1 MRKTT
6 RPYLHIFEQCNITT
20 TTKRPPACKKT
31 EEKSGKGEEAQE
43 KCFSAPSFIS
53 RVSPPPSPPPSPL
66 CRPSNLFFHSA
77 SIVETVSE
85 DMESFSSTLLLLA
98 RFACVHETPKR
109 FKRHFHSRPSP

>member
-31 EEKSGKGEEAQE
+31 EEKSRKGEEAQE

-53 RVSPPPSPPPSPL
+53 RVFPPAPSPF

-85 DMESFSSTLLLLA
+85 DMESCSSPLLLLA
-98 RFACVHETPKR
+98 RFACVHDTPKR